1 MLGMEEPMFR
11 FHTFSQTKLAER
23 PLAGTSTDGLVI
35 LQLIV
40 NQSPLS
46 LNTIGVMCLIF
57 HQLQGWR
64 GNIDG
69 PVGLLMCIFEVL
81 VVDAHGRS
89 SPFNLSI
96 RNRQKEVENKSGE
109 SISSKYHQARHCR
122 LERSIIFDTEQ
133 PTESTQKGWKA
144 VKKVP
149 PLLTYFQVF

>member
-1 MLGMEEPMFR
+1 MYR

-23 PLAGTSTDGLVI
+23 PLAGTSTDGIVI

-64 GNIDG
+64 GVIDG

-81 VVDAHGRS
+81 VVEAHGRS

-96 RNRQKEVENKSGE
+96 RNRQKEVESTSGE
-109 SISSKYHQARHCR
+109 MINRKLPTSRR
-122 LERSIIFDTEQ
+122 LPRA
-133 PTESTQKGWKA
+133 ST
-144 VKKVP
+144 
-149 PLLTYFQVF
+149 TYLHM